1 MPDINCFNGFWK
13 WCPYLIS
20 HTEAISSK
28 AVLSLRGQAG
38 LAEFGKFF
46 RRHLR
51 LWLPSIYHG
60 LLWFSCWEAH
70 ESSSLSQQD
79 LYPVVACVILAWN
92 TVLKCPSRD
101 CVCRTWPQR
110 WSSDSSAELPLY
122 ALSESLPV
130 ASWIGPCM
138 RVLFHLLS
146 HFRRQRHR
154 QGWEK
159 SVRIPE
165 DPPIFQVCLSLA
177 EKWLKI
183 LSGACQSV
191 VSASF
196 F

>member
-1 MPDINCFNGFWK
+1 MVPSFNFSYRSHLVQS
-13 WCPYLIS
+13 CLIFTWQS
-20 HTEAISSK
+20 RAGRIRQ
-28 AVLSLRGQAG
+28 VLSTSLAALIDFYLSWAVVVFLR
-38 LAEFGKFF
+38 
-46 RRHLR
+46 
-51 LWLPSIYHG
+51 
-60 LLWFSCWEAH
+60 EAH
-70 ESSSLSQQD
+70 ESSSTSQQD
-79 LYPVVACVILAWN
+79 LYPMVAYVILAWN
-92 TVLKCPSRD
+92 TVLKCPSGD
-101 CVCRTWPQR
+101 CVRRTWPQR
-110 WSSDSSAELPLY
+110 WSSDSSEELPLC

-138 RVLFHLLS
+138 RVLFHLLP
-146 HFRRQRHR
+146 HFRKQGHW

-183 LSGACQSV
+183 LSGACQSI